1 MQLCQTSDTS
11 IFCSLRDKTQT
22 PLNWVLKFA
31 LLLSQSFSSFETV
44 AQLKQMQEQWHYK
57 NIVMVFQCFFCLRK
71 YTSTLQ
77 VLNDYLNLNIIITGL
92 EELAIANQSKIL
104 KFNSILIF
112 NNFTLYAPRIPAR
125 WAAWQLVWLHTP
137 I

>member
-1 MQLCQTSDTS
+1 
-11 IFCSLRDKTQT
+11 
-22 PLNWVLKFA
+22 
-31 LLLSQSFSSFETV
+31 
-44 AQLKQMQEQWHYK
+44 
-57 NIVMVFQCFFCLRK
+57 MVFQCFFCLRK

-125 WAAWQLVWLHTP
+125 WAA
-137 I
+137 